1 MAASCPVGF
10 DTKRLRD
17 EVTLVYARVAE
28 SPDGDFHFHR
38 GPGYA
43 AEFLGYDAEELRSL
57 PGRSTA
63 AFAGVGNPHLI
74 GELEPGAVV
83 VDIGSGGGMDLL
95 LAARRV
101 GKSGRSIGI
110 DMTESMRRL
119 ARDSALEAGL
129 GDIVEIHAGDAEAL
143 PLEDSVVDIAIS
155 NGVLNLSTDKA
166 KAFTEIV
173 RVLKPGGR
181 LQLADIVVESELSE
195 AIRADIDLWT
205 G

>member
-10 DTKRLRD
+10 DTRRLRE
-17 EVTLVYARVAE
+17 EVSLVYARVAE

-38 GPGYA
+38 GPYYA
-43 AEFLGYDAEELRSL
+43 AEFLRYDADELRML
-57 PGRSTA
+57 PARSTA
-63 AFAGVGNPHLI
+63 AFAGVGNPHAI
-74 GELEPGAVV
+74 GVIERGAVV
-83 VDIGSGGGMDLL
+83 ADIGCGGGMDLL

-101 GKSGRSIGI
+101 GGSGRAIGI

-119 ARDSALEAGL
+119 AGEAALEAGL
-129 GDIVEIHAGDAEAL
+129 GDTVEIREGDAEDL
-143 PLEDSVVDIAIS
+143 PLEDSTIDVVIS
-155 NGVLNLSTDKA
+155 NGVLNLATDKR
-166 KAFTEIV
+166 KAFAEIA

-195 AIRADIDLWT
+195 AIRSDIDLWT